1 MSCLLP
7 FLKQFTFD
15 NFKIKYNCT
24 KDENIG
30 NYGYI
35 GILFL
40 RICQIY
46 RRYIGRYF
54 GKNIGMPKIVKNSW
68 KCKKNLII
76 I

>member
-15 NFKIKYNCT
+15 NFKIKRNYIKN
-24 KDENIG
+24 ENIG

-35 GILFL
+35 GTSFL
-40 RICQIY
+40 WIYQIY
-46 RRYIGRYF
+46 RRYIIDILE
-54 GKNIGMPKIVKNSW
+54 KNIGMLKIIKNSW
-68 KCKKNLII
+68 KYKENLII